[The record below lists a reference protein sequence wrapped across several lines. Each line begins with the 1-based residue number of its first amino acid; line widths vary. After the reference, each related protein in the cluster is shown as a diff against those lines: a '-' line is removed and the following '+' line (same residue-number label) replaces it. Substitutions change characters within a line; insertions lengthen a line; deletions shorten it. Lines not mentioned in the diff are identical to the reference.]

1 MDRTSKYAYLFFLLG
16 SLLFSLLHCGKEG
29 PETISENYVPEDVQT
44 GGSIILKVEDS
55 TYYNSD
61 FENYLRSIVGN
72 AKEDLNDDTLSRL
85 FNKFVDEKTLLQ
97 AARNAGMFLT
107 SEEEKEHLAKLRSQ
121 FWSEDRN
128 LEDLD
133 TQIIFDK
140 LLIEKYIF
148 ELVKE
153 IGIEN
158 REIKEYYELHKK
170 EFLQSERVWVSQ
182 ILVKTED
189 KAVEILERLKDKSEE
204 EFRAIAQQESI
215 GPEASKGGEMGWFEM
230 GQLPYEMESVVFS
243 LKEGELS
250 KVVESSYGFHI
261 FRLDRRNGPELIPLE
276 KASGAIRLK
285 LLDQKIRDAISAHI
299 EELKKTL
306 SWETKTQNL
315 SFNYKR

>member
-1 MDRTSKYAYLFFLLG
+1 MDRTSKYGYFFFLLG
-16 SLLFSLLHCGKEG
+16 SLLFSLVHCGKEG

-61 FENYLRSIVGN
+61 FEDYLRSIVGN

-85 FNKFVDEKTLLQ
+85 FNKFVDEKILLQ

-140 LLIEKYIF
+140 LLIEKYTF

-153 IGIEN
+153 IGTEN

-230 GQLPYEMESVVFS
+230 GQLPYEMEFVVFS

-285 LLDQKIRDAISAHI
+285 LLDQKIRDGISAHI

-306 SWETKTQNL
+306 SWETKTPNL